1 MQDFLREDI
10 KRPIY
15 SRFILPYKNFHFPA
29 DFPIV
34 MTRLSQSYTPHFRWL
49 HSWPCPPFTMM
60 EFPVSSVK
68 VDIRLNSE
76 IVQNFRTVIAV
87 TADIIIMMVSMAT
100 RKD

>member
-1 MQDFLREDI
+1 
-10 KRPIY
+10 
-15 SRFILPYKNFHFPA
+15 
-29 DFPIV
+29 
-34 MTRLSQSYTPHFRWL
+34 
-49 HSWPCPPFTMM
+49 MM

-68 VDIRLNSE
+68 ADIRLNSE